1 MSSMWLKIK
10 IWTKVVIFAVVAVY
24 LLVFF
29 LKNNEQEVS
38 FWYWYNREPK
48 TPLLLLVAISF
59 LVGVLVA
66 ILVRMMF
73 KTVHQVREMRA
84 RSRTE
89 RLEREVADMK
99 SKAAMLQTKT
109 SPSSPSA
116 PSNGEIP
123 LA

>member
-1 MSSMWLKIK
+1 MWLKIK
-10 IWTKVVIFAVVAVY
+10 IWTKVVVFALVAIY

-29 LKNNEQEVS
+29 LKNNERDVQ
-38 FWYWYNREPK
+38 FWYWYNREPQ
-48 TPLLLLVAISF
+48 TPVLLLAGLSFVA
-59 LVGVLVA
+59 GVLIA

-73 KTVHQVREMRA
+73 KTIDQVRDMRN

-99 SKAAMLQTKT
+99 AKAAMLQTKT
-109 SPSSPSA
+109 SAPRTPSTT
-116 PSNGEIP
+116 NGEIP